1 MIKLIYMRCINYYF
15 NKNKLKINMRHF
27 YGLNIVMHL
36 LLYKQGLDVFLM
48 IEFNL
53 ILLGFI

>member
-1 MIKLIYMRCINYYF
+1 MH
-15 NKNKLKINMRHF
+15 HF

-36 LLYKQGLDVFLM
+36 LLYKQGLDVFLI